1 MNWIELKALH
11 QLSISN
17 EVLLNATLE
26 ESSVFRYLTESLGVM
41 EMTAKKAITQEDY
54 ARIYQENYAALFKR
68 YLDFLSSNQLLKPQ
82 TRFEL
87 EDIEI
92 LIGIS
97 AGMANGDLK
106 ELREQIIAAD
116 ESLRGVSLMFFKNE
130 KYLLGKPSLVEA
142 LKQIL
147 RVTHFSIEK
156 DQQYIYKLE
165 CNNPAAIVLCEN
177 LDFLTKPNKPRQF
190 GIELWYSGGKNVQ
203 KLIYSDNRGLPVYYS
218 CDWDYDGLLIYT
230 WITAIIPNIE
240 LLTPNGVPR
249 DIIKTGH
256 NSEWRNRNDP
266 DTLSGLDPKLFTA
279 NQRQQLKQLIANNQW
294 VVEESNDLIS
304 MMKQQPILK

>member
-1 MNWIELKALH
+1 MNWIELKALR
-11 QLSISN
+11 QLAMSN
-17 EVLLNATLE
+17 EIPLNETLK
-26 ESSVFRYLTESLGVM
+26 ESSVFRYLTESLGVI
-41 EMTAKKAITQEDY
+41 EKTAKKAIAYEGY
-54 ARIYQENYAALFKR
+54 ARIYQENYATLFER
-68 YLDFLSSNQLLKPQ
+68 YHDFLSSNSLLKPQ

-87 EDIEI
+87 QDIEI
-92 LIGIS
+92 LIDIS

-147 RVTHFSIEK
+147 QVTHFSIEK

-165 CNNPAAIVLCEN
+165 CHKPVAIVLCEN
-177 LDFLTKPNKPRQF
+177 LDFLTKPNKPRQLR
-190 GIELWYSGGKNVQ
+190 IELWYAGGKNVQ
-203 KLIYSDNRGLPVYYS
+203 KLQYSDNRGLPIYYS

-230 WITAIIPNIE
+230 WITAIIPNIV

-256 NSEWRNRNDP
+256 NSNWRDRNDP
-266 DTLSGLDPKLFTA
+266 AALSRLDPELFTV
-279 NQRQQLKQLIANNQW
+279 NQREQLKQLIANNQW
-294 VVEESNDLIS
+294 IIEESNDLIL
-304 MMKQQPILK
+304 MMKQQ